1 MARAKKSMGK
11 RAERTLKS
19 AMVYTLTLFID
30 VLIVYFI
37 VRSFSI
43 SFDFSYN
50 VFSDSA
56 KDPGSVTYVTVDIKK
71 DASSMD
77 IAKTIYKS
85 GVIKNKYVMAA
96 KLTLGKY
103 GNEIK
108 PGTYRLSASM
118 TYNTIIDVLRG
129 KDPDKIVKNKNGTT
143 NKNNTGSGSTEESS
157 GD

>member
-19 AMVYTLTLFID
+19 AMYYTLTLFVD

-56 KDPGSVTYVTVDIKK
+56 KDPGAVTYVTVEIKK
-71 DASSMD
+71 DASNMD
-77 IAKTIYKS
+77 IAKAVYKA

-108 PGTYRLSASM
+108 EGTYKLTASM
-118 TYNTIIDVLRG
+118 TYDQIIEVLRG
-129 KDPDKIVKNKNGTT
+129 KEPTKASKNKSGTD
-143 NKNNTGSGSTEESS
+143 TGSDSKSKESS

>member
-1 MARAKKSMGK
+1 MARVKRSMGK

-19 AMVYTLTLFID
+19 AMVYTLTLFVD

-43 SFDFSYN
+43 AYDFSYN

-56 KDPGSVTYVTVDIKK
+56 KDPGAVTYVTVEIKK

-77 IAKTIYKS
+77 MAKAIYKS

-103 GNEIK
+103 GSEIK
-108 PGTYRLSASM
+108 PGKYKLSASM
-118 TYNTIIDVLRG
+118 TYNQIINVLRG
-129 KDPDKIVKNKNGTT
+129 KDKDADKSSKSSSDKIDKTDK
-143 NKNNTGSGSTEESS
+143 K
-157 GD
+157 DKDD